1 LRRFFEPSR
10 PLVTPRELVTAF
22 TGKGADEL
30 TLPERAV
37 IFFDTQDLRRL
48 LKRVRGVQVQSW
60 ASLRPI
66 YRVEGTQTILTRSY
80 FGGPNIAACVE
91 ELGAFG
97 VKEFIVWGY
106 CGAIDPSLRI
116 GDLLAVRAA
125 LREDGVSH
133 HYLEHRKALIATGWF
148 DHWRPLLEER
158 GFRESTIWSCDAI
171 YRETTEKVNQYVNKG
186 IAAVEMEVASLYAV
200 AEHHGFRA
208 LALLIVSDELHD
220 GRWKTGFNSPRL
232 KEGIEKLL
240 DFAVE
245 KLIR

>member
-10 PLVTPRELVTAF
+10 PLVTPHELVRGF

-30 TLPERAV
+30 TLPERAIIV
-37 IFFDTQDLRRL
+37 FDTQDLRRL

-66 YRVEGTQTILTRSY
+66 YRVEGTNTILTRSY
-80 FGGPNIAACVE
+80 FAGPNIAACVE

-97 VKEFIVWGY
+97 VREFIIWGY
-106 CGAIDPSLRI
+106 CGAIEPSLRI
-116 GDLLAVRAA
+116 GDLLAARAA

-133 HYLEHRKALIATGWF
+133 HYLEHRKAFIATGWF
-148 DHWRPLLEER
+148 DHWRPLLEKR
-158 GFRESTIWSCDAI
+158 GVKESTIWSCDAI
-171 YRETTEKVNQYVNKG
+171 YRETTEKVTRYVKKG

-208 LALLIVSDELHD
+208 LALLIVSDELHG
-220 GRWKTGFNSPRL
+220 GRWKNGFNSPLL
-232 KEGIEKLL
+232 KEGIDRLS
-240 DFAVE
+240 DFTVE
-245 KLIR
+245 ELIR